1 MEQAGRSESEGLK
14 EVQAMASAL
23 GSPLGNFIEVA
34 WGGQS
39 AELSLSASSAISFL
53 CEL

>member
-1 MEQAGRSESEGLK
+1 MG
-14 EVQAMASAL
+14 SAL
-23 GSPLGNFIEVA
+23 DSPLGNFIEVA

-39 AELSLSASSAISFL
+39 AELSLNASSAISFL

>member
-1 MEQAGRSESEGLK
+1 MG
-14 EVQAMASAL
+14 SAL
-23 GSPLGNFIEVA
+23 GSPLGNSIEVA

-39 AELSLSASSAISFL
+39 AELRLSASSAISFL